1 MKKLVVALLSGTIY
15 DAVLGKKTGIMTV
28 NRTDRTDECIRA
40 VADHMKSK
48 ADSNKDQNGF
58 WQYRW
63 PGIGKLTW
71 ENEAAQAGEG
81 NSDA

>member
-1 MKKLVVALLSGTIY
+1 MKKLVVAGISGTIY
-15 DAVLGKKTGIMTV
+15 DAVLSKTPGIMTGD
-28 NRTDRTDECIRA
+28 RTDRTDECIRA

-63 PGIGKLTW
+63 PGIGALTW
-71 ENEAAQAGEG
+71 ESEKGGAE
-81 NSDA
+81 